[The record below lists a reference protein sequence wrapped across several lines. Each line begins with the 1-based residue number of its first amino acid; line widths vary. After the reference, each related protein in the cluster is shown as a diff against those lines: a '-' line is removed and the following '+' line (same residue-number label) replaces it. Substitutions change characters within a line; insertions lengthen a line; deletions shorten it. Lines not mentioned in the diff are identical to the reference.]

1 MRVLAYYGEAII
13 PENVENI
20 TQDTEF
26 LDGLVPFRCE
36 IEEKTTNEIQR
47 ITTIEETDIKMVLSV
62 SNEVPIRFKVKDKI
76 TLFDRDYIVKKVIEK
91 VPDKFKLRASK
102 SKALYK
108 RYVEYTVF
116 IGY

>member
-26 LDGLVPFRCE
+26 LDGLVPFRCA
-36 IEEKTTNEIQR
+36 IEEKTINEIQR
-47 ITTIEETDIKMVLSV
+47 IVTIEETDIQVVLNISK
-62 SNEVPIRFKVKDKI
+62 EVPIRFKVKDKI
-76 TLFDRDYIVKKVIEK
+76 ILFDKEYRVKKVVEK

-102 SKALYK
+102 SKALYE